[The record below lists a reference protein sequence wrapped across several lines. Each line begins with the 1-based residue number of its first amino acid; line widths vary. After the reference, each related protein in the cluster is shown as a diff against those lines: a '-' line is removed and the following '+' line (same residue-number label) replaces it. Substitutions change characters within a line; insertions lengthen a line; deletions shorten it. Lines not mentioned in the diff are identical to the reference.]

1 MNTNIFRKKSLEQ
14 LASPERLDELMQIT
28 SPRLWIALLSIGAL
42 LAFSLVWGVCG
53 SIATKVQ
60 GTGIILKNGGL
71 FLVSSLG
78 AGQVR
83 AIQAKVGDV
92 VAAGQIVATLDL
104 PQMAQ
109 QLDNARK
116 DFAYLKEDTEQRLAA
131 DQKETT
137 LNIEALDRQKANLQQ
152 LVANL
157 EDQAS
162 WLQQQTGNQ
171 DKLLA
176 EGLITRQ
183 TLVATTQQLN
193 GVKVR
198 IADTRSQMNDLAL
211 RQLQLENDRRDRASQ
226 AEFRLS
232 QSGRSLAALEDN
244 YRRSADIVAPYRGR
258 VIEIMA
264 RPSDLVQPGS
274 PLINL
279 ELVGEKLTALV
290 YVAARDGKQV
300 KPGMKIQ
307 ISPSTVKKERFGVML
322 GRVVSVSEFPSTTAA
337 MAAILK
343 NDALITMLSSQG
355 AQFAVQADLIP
366 DPATESGYAWSSSKG
381 PPVTINAGTLCDSN
395 VIVEEQAPITMVM
408 PFLRKQLGL

>member
-1 MNTNIFRKKSLEQ
+1 MNTSIFRKKSLEQ

-28 SPRLWIALLSIGAL
+28 SPRLWIALASIGAL
-42 LAFSLVWGVCG
+42 LAFSLVWGVFG
-53 SIATKVQ
+53 SIATKVA

-78 AGQVR
+78 SGQVR
-83 AIQAKVGDV
+83 SFDVKVGDV
-92 VAAGQIVATLDL
+92 VEAGQVVARLDL
-104 PQMAQ
+104 PQLAQ

-116 DFAYLKEDTEQRLAA
+116 DFAFLKADTEQRLAA
-131 DQKETT
+131 DQKETA
-137 LNIEALDRQKANLQQ
+137 LNIQALDRQKANLEQ
-152 LVANL
+152 LVGNL
-157 EDQAS
+157 QQQAS
-162 WLQQQTGNQ
+162 WLEQQTGNQ

-211 RQLQLENDRRDRASQ
+211 RQMQLENDRRDRASQ
-226 AEFRLS
+226 AEFRLG

-244 YRRSADIVAPYRGR
+244 YQRGANVVAPYRGR

-264 RPSDLVQPGS
+264 RPSDLVAQGS
-274 PLINL
+274 PLVNL
-279 ELVGEKLTALV
+279 ELTGEKLTALV
-290 YVAARDGKQV
+290 YVPARDGKQI

-322 GRVVSVSEFPSTTAA
+322 GRVDSVSDFPSTTQA
-337 MAAILK
+337 MTAILK
-343 NDALITMLSSQG
+343 NDALIAMLSSQG
-355 AQFAVQADLIP
+355 AQFAVEADLIP
-366 DPATESGYAWSSSKG
+366 DAATESGYAWSSSKG